1 MPELPEV
8 QTVVASLRPRVTGR
22 VVSGVTVS
30 RNDILSPKGIDLIR
44 LLIQRRIEAVD
55 RRAKRV
61 VFTLDDGNRFYIHLG
76 MSGLLTVDP
85 PAADVR
91 GHTHLVVELRKREE
105 VFQLRFREPRRFG
118 GLFWMGRDGGEENL
132 GPEPLNL
139 SPRRLARL
147 LAGTRRAIKAAL
159 LDQR

>member
-22 VVSGVTVS
+22 VVSGVTLN

-76 MSGLLTVDP
+76 MSGQLTVDSP
-85 PAADVR
+85 GAEVR
-91 GHTHLVVELRKREE
+91 GHTHLVVKLRGKRDKGRGTREIE
-105 VFQLRFREPRRFG
+105 LRFRDPRRFG
-118 GLFWMGRDGGEENL
+118 
-132 GPEPLNL
+132 
-139 SPRRLARL
+139 
-147 LAGTRRAIKAAL
+147 
-159 LDQR
+159 